1 MTRAEIAKYEE
12 PEALKDILY
21 QVLYNK
27 CFLLECGHKISFFN
41 STLGND
47 LTLKNGLNK
56 DFKVICSQCG
66 Y

>member
-1 MTRAEIAKYEE
+1 MTRADIAKYEE

-21 QVLYNK
+21 RILRNK
-27 CFLLECGHKISFFN
+27 RFTLECGHHISFFN

-56 DFKVICSQCG
+56 DFKVICVDCG
-66 Y
+66 E

>member
-1 MTRAEIAKYEE
+1 MTRAEIAKYDE

-21 QVLYNK
+21 RVLYNK
-27 CFLLECGHKISFFN
+27 RFLLECGHYISFFN

>member
-1 MTRAEIAKYEE
+1 MTRAEIAKYEK
-12 PEALKDILY
+12 PEALKNILY
-21 QVLYNK
+21 RVLHNK
-27 CFLLECGHKISFFN
+27 RFTLECGHKISFFN

-56 DFKVICSQCG
+56 DFKVICAQCG

>member
-1 MTRAEIAKYEE
+1 MTNKQKQLYGE
-12 PEALKDILY
+12 PEALKDILF
-21 QVLYNK
+21 QVLHK
-27 CFLLECGHKISFFN
+27 KRFLLECGHHISFFS

-56 DFKVICSQCG
+56 DFKVICAECG